1 MNKNLSDLIN
11 EFLEYKMHNGYIYT
25 TARYHLN
32 KYLDFSSNHSPGENI
47 PSKDTIN
54 TFLNRY
60 AGTPGNL
67 YNIVATLREFSRYLI
82 GLGYTSAY
90 VIPKGKVS
98 LPTPVQPY
106 LFTDDEVE
114 AFFIACDSIRYD
126 CHVPKRHIVLP
137 AMYRLLYCCGLRC
150 KEVRTL
156 KSENVHLAEN
166 YIDILQ
172 SKGPKSR
179 RLFITQELSD
189 YLWAYDIKMDHIF
202 PGRTFFFPARED
214 APYGAVAFQRNFLKV
229 WYTAF
234 PEKKDDG
241 VSVRAYDFRHH
252 FAYANMNRWLREGKD
267 INVMLPYLMKYMGHQ
282 DIENTLYYFHLVPD
296 IYDAIVRK
304 SSLFEEL
311 LPEVNAYGQ
320 ESNRR

>member
-1 MNKNLSDLIN
+1 MNKKLSDFIN
-11 EFLEYKMHNGYIYT
+11 EFLEYKKQNGYVY
-25 TARYHLN
+25 AAAGYHLN
-32 KYLDFSSNHSPGENI
+32 KYLDFSTSHSPGENI
-47 PSKDTIN
+47 PSRDTVN
-54 TFLNRY
+54 AFLNKY

-67 YNIVATLREFSRYLI
+67 YNIAAALREFSRYLI
-82 GLGYTSAY
+82 SLGYTSAY
-90 VIPKGKVS
+90 VIPQGKIS

-106 LFTDDEVE
+106 LFTDDEIT
-114 AFFIACDSIRYD
+114 AFFIACDGLRHD

-150 KEVRTL
+150 KETRTL
-156 KSENVHLAEN
+156 KRENVRLAEN

-179 RLFITQELSD
+179 RLFITHELSD
-189 YLWAYDIKMDHIF
+189 YLGTYDMRMDIIF
-202 PGRTFFFPARED
+202 PGRIFFFPARKD
-214 APYGAVAFQRNFLKV
+214 APYGAGAFQRNFLNI

-241 VSVRAYDFRHH
+241 ISIRAYDFRHH

-267 INVMLPYLMKYMGHQ
+267 INVMLPYLMRYMGHQ

-296 IYDAIVRK
+296 IYDAIVQK
-304 SSLFEEL
+304 SSLFEGL

-320 ESNRR
+320 EINCR

>member
-320 ESNRR
+320 ENNRR

>member
-25 TARYHLN
+25 TARYYLH

-172 SKGPKSR
+172 SKGSKSR

-241 VSVRAYDFRHH
+241 ISVRAYDFRHH

>member
-11 EFLEYKMHNGYIYT
+11 EFLEYKMYNGYIYT

>member
-1 MNKNLSDLIN
+1 M
-11 EFLEYKMHNGYIYT
+11 
-25 TARYHLN
+25 
-32 KYLDFSSNHSPGENI
+32 
-47 PSKDTIN
+47 
-54 TFLNRY
+54 
-60 AGTPGNL
+60 
-67 YNIVATLREFSRYLI
+67 
-82 GLGYTSAY
+82 
-90 VIPKGKVS
+90 
-98 LPTPVQPY
+98 
-106 LFTDDEVE
+106 
-114 AFFIACDSIRYD
+114 
-126 CHVPKRHIVLP
+126 LP

-150 KEVRTL
+150 KETRTL

-189 YLWAYDIKMDHIF
+189 YLWTYDMRMELIF
-202 PGRTFFFPARED
+202 PGRIFFFPARKD
-214 APYGAVAFQRNFLKV
+214 APYGASAFQRNFLNI

-241 VSVRAYDFRHH
+241 ISIRAYDFRHH
-252 FAYANMNRWLREGKD
+252 FAYANINRWLREGKD
-267 INVMLPYLMKYMGHQ
+267 INVMLPYLMRYMGHQ

-296 IYDAIVRK
+296 IYDAIVQK
-304 SSLFEEL
+304 SSLFEGL

>member
-229 WYTAF
+229 WHTAF